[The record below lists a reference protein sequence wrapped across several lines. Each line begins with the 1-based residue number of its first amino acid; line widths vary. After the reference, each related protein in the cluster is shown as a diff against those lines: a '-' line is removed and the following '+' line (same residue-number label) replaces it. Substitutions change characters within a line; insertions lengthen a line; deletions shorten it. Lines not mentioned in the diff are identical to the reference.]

1 MIGSHAIKTWSS
13 TQDVIA
19 TSSGEAEYYA
29 LVKCGSQALG
39 LGAMMQDLGI
49 EFRTHLK
56 TDASAAQGIGMR
68 RGLGK
73 VKHLEVGQ
81 LWLQDMIHRGRIGIE
96 KIDGKKNWAD
106 ALTKPAGTDMVDLHI
121 SGVGLQLRKDR
132 HELNPRLGNET

>member
-39 LGAMMQDLGI
+39 LGAMMQDLGM

-81 LWLQDMIHRGRIGIE
+81 YRVIKLMKRAVRLVLFLQEIE
-96 KIDGKKNWAD
+96 
-106 ALTKPAGTDMVDLHI
+106 
-121 SGVGLQLRKDR
+121 
-132 HELNPRLGNET
+132 